1 MDLGE
6 RKQTVEVRSSHR
18 HGMSYTAIPNIPMHD
33 KESLEKAMNDK
44 RKRSFYYNRNGVK
57 CVIKPI
63 VSNVYGKVNRTTYEV
78 EVATYAKDDDSAY
91 MEGEWSDS
99 SCFKNYAEAV
109 EWAMGQ
115 VHRRIN
121 VHNGILESLSALST
135 RLPEVMLEDGHGD
148 DEEYEHEQDGM
159 DEDVELESMFTF
171 GDQSENVKEEN
182 LNVDAKVVRKI

>member
-6 RKQTVEVRSSHR
+6 IKQTVEVRSSHR
-18 HGMSYTAIPNIPMHD
+18 HGMSYTAIPKMPTHD
-33 KESLEKAMNDK
+33 KESLEKAMNDE
-44 RKRSFYYNRNGVK
+44 RKRSLYYSRNGVT

-109 EWAMGQ
+109 EWAMVQ

>member
-6 RKQTVEVRSSHR
+6 RKQTVEVKSSHR
-18 HGMSYTAIPNIPMHD
+18 HGMSYTAIPNMPTHD
-33 KESLEKAMNDK
+33 KESLEKAVNDE

-91 MEGEWSDS
+91 MEGEWEDS

-121 VHNGILESLSALST
+121 AHNGILESLSALST

-148 DEEYEHEQDGM
+148 DEEYEQEQNGM

-182 LNVDAKVVRKI
+182 PNVDAKVVRKI

>member
-18 HGMSYTAIPNIPMHD
+18 HGMSYTAIPNMPTHD
-33 KESLEKAMNDK
+33 KESLEKAVNDE

-57 CVIKPI
+57 CVIRPI

-121 VHNGILESLSALST
+121 AHNGILESLSALST
-135 RLPEVMLEDGHGD
+135 RLPKVMLEDGHGD
-148 DEEYEHEQDGM
+148 DEEYEQEQNGM

-171 GDQSENVKEEN
+171 GDQGEIAKVENP
-182 LNVDAKVVRKI
+182 NVDAKVVRKI

>member
-18 HGMSYTAIPNIPMHD
+18 HGMSYVAIPNMPTHD
-33 KESLEKAMNDK
+33 KESLEKAVNDE

-57 CVIKPI
+57 CVIRPI

-78 EVATYAKDDDSAY
+78 EVATYAKDGDSAY

-121 VHNGILESLSALST
+121 AHNGILESLSALST

-148 DEEYEHEQDGM
+148 EEEYEQEQNGM

-171 GDQSENVKEEN
+171 GDQGEIAKVEN

>member
-6 RKQTVEVRSSHR
+6 RKQTVEVKASHR
-18 HGMSYTAIPNIPMHD
+18 HGMSYTAIPNMPTHD
-33 KESLEKAMNDK
+33 KESLEKAMNDE

-115 VHRRIN
+115 VHRRTN

>member
-6 RKQTVEVRSSHR
+6 RKQTVEVKASHR
-18 HGMSYTAIPNIPMHD
+18 HGMSYTVIPNMPTHD
-33 KESLEKAMNDK
+33 KESLEKTVNDE

-91 MEGEWSDS
+91 MEGEWEDS

-121 VHNGILESLSALST
+121 VHNGILESLSDLST

-148 DEEYEHEQDGM
+148 DEEYEQEQDGM

-171 GDQSENVKEEN
+171 GDQGEIAKVENP
-182 LNVDAKVVRKI
+182 NVDAKVVRKI

>member
-6 RKQTVEVRSSHR
+6 RKQKVEVKASHR
-18 HGMSYTAIPNIPMHD
+18 HGMSYTEIPNMPTHD
-33 KESLEKAMNDK
+33 KESLEKAMNDE

-78 EVATYAKDDDSAY
+78 EVATYAKDGDSAY

-115 VHRRIN
+115 VHRRTN

-171 GDQSENVKEEN
+171 GDQGEIAKVEN

>member
-18 HGMSYTAIPNIPMHD
+18 HGMSYVAIPNMPTHD
-33 KESLEKAMNDK
+33 KESLEKAMNDE

-171 GDQSENVKEEN
+171 GDQGEIAKVEN

>member
-18 HGMSYTAIPNIPMHD
+18 HGMSYTAIPNMPTHD
-33 KESLEKAMNDK
+33 KESLEKAMNDE

-78 EVATYAKDDDSAY
+78 EVATYAKDGDSAY

-121 VHNGILESLSALST
+121 AHNGILESLSALST

-148 DEEYEHEQDGM
+148 DEEYEQEQDGM

>member
-6 RKQTVEVRSSHR
+6 RKQKVEVKASHR
-18 HGMSYTAIPNIPMHD
+18 HGMSYTAIPNMPTHD
-33 KESLEKAMNDK
+33 KESLEKAVNNE

-121 VHNGILESLSALST
+121 AHNGILESLSALST

-148 DEEYEHEQDGM
+148 DEEYEQEQDGM

-171 GDQSENVKEEN
+171 GDQGEIAKVEN

>member
-6 RKQTVEVRSSHR
+6 RKQTVEVKASHR
-18 HGMSYTAIPNIPMHD
+18 HGMSYTAIPNMPTHD
-33 KESLEKAMNDK
+33 KESLEKAMNDE
-44 RKRSFYYNRNGVK
+44 RKRSFYYSRNGVK
-57 CVIKPI
+57 CVIRPI

-78 EVATYAKDDDSAY
+78 EVATYAKDGDSAY

-121 VHNGILESLSALST
+121 VHNGILESFSALSK

-148 DEEYEHEQDGM
+148 DEE
-159 DEDVELESMFTF
+159 
-171 GDQSENVKEEN
+171 
-182 LNVDAKVVRKI
+182 

>member
-18 HGMSYTAIPNIPMHD
+18 HGMSYTAIPNMPTHD
-33 KESLEKAMNDK
+33 KESLEKAMNDE

-148 DEEYEHEQDGM
+148 DEEYEQEQDGM

-171 GDQSENVKEEN
+171 GEQGEIAKVDNP
-182 LNVDAKVVRKI
+182 NVDAKVVRKI

>member
-18 HGMSYTAIPNIPMHD
+18 HGMSYTAIPNMPTHD
-33 KESLEKAMNDK
+33 KESLEKAVNDE

-57 CVIKPI
+57 CVIRPI

-78 EVATYAKDDDSAY
+78 EVATYAKDGDSAY

-115 VHRRIN
+115 VHRRTN
-121 VHNGILESLSALST
+121 VHNGILESLSALSA
-135 RLPEVMLEDGHGD
+135 RLPKVMLEDGHGD
-148 DEEYEHEQDGM
+148 EEEYEQEQNGM

>member
-6 RKQTVEVRSSHR
+6 RKQTVEVKSSHR
-18 HGMSYTAIPNIPMHD
+18 HGMSYTEIPNMPTHD
-33 KESLEKAMNDK
+33 KESLEKVVNDE
-44 RKRSFYYNRNGVK
+44 RKRSFYYSRNGVK
-57 CVIKPI
+57 CVIRPI

-109 EWAMGQ
+109 EWAMVQ

-148 DEEYEHEQDGM
+148 DEEYEQEQDGM

-171 GDQSENVKEEN
+171 GDQGEIAKVEN

>member
-33 KESLEKAMNDK
+33 KESLEKAMNDE

>member
-6 RKQTVEVRSSHR
+6 RKQTVEVKSSHR
-18 HGMSYTAIPNIPMHD
+18 HGMSYVAIPNMPTHD
-33 KESLEKAMNDK
+33 KESLEKAMNDE

-121 VHNGILESLSALST
+121 AHNGILESLSALST
-135 RLPEVMLEDGHGD
+135 RLPKVMLEDGHGD
-148 DEEYEHEQDGM
+148 EEEYEQEQNGM

>member
-6 RKQTVEVRSSHR
+6 RKQTVEVKSSHR
-18 HGMSYTAIPNIPMHD
+18 HGMSYTAIPNMPTHD
-33 KESLEKAMNDK
+33 KESLEKAVNDE

-78 EVATYAKDDDSAY
+78 EVATYAKDGDSAY
-91 MEGEWSDS
+91 MEGEWEDS

-148 DEEYEHEQDGM
+148 DEEYEQEQNGM
-159 DEDVELESMFTF
+159 DEDFELESMFTF

-182 LNVDAKVVRKI
+182 PNVDAKVVRKI

>member
-6 RKQTVEVRSSHR
+6 RKQTVEVKASHR
-18 HGMSYTAIPNIPMHD
+18 HGMSYTAIPNMPTHD
-33 KESLEKAMNDK
+33 KESLEKAVNDE

-57 CVIKPI
+57 CVIRPI

-148 DEEYEHEQDGM
+148 DEEYEQEQDGM

-171 GDQSENVKEEN
+171 GDQGENVKEEN
-182 LNVDAKVVRKI
+182 PNINVKVVRKI

>member
-6 RKQTVEVRSSHR
+6 RKQTVEVKASHR
-18 HGMSYTAIPNIPMHD
+18 HGMSYVAIPNMPTHD
-33 KESLEKAMNDK
+33 KESLEKAVNNE

-57 CVIKPI
+57 CVIRPI

-115 VHRRIN
+115 VHRRTN

-182 LNVDAKVVRKI
+182 PNVDAKVVRKI

>member
-6 RKQTVEVRSSHR
+6 RKQTVEVKASHR
-18 HGMSYTAIPNIPMHD
+18 HGMSYVAIPNMPTHD
-33 KESLEKAMNDK
+33 KESLEKAVNNE

-115 VHRRIN
+115 VHRRTN

>member
-6 RKQTVEVRSSHR
+6 RKQKVEVKASHR
-18 HGMSYTAIPNIPMHD
+18 HGMSYTEIPNMPTHD
-33 KESLEKAMNDK
+33 KESLEKAMNDE

-63 VSNVYGKVNRTTYEV
+63 VSNVYGKVNRTIYEV

-121 VHNGILESLSALST
+121 AHNGILESLSALST

>member
-6 RKQTVEVRSSHR
+6 RKQKVEVKASHR
-18 HGMSYTAIPNIPMHD
+18 HGMSYTEIPNMPTHD
-33 KESLEKAMNDK
+33 KESLEKAVNNE

-57 CVIKPI
+57 CVIRPI

-121 VHNGILESLSALST
+121 AHNGILESLSALST

-148 DEEYEHEQDGM
+148 DEEYEQEQDGM

-171 GDQSENVKEEN
+171 GDQGEIAKVEN

>member
-6 RKQTVEVRSSHR
+6 RKQTVEVKASHR
-18 HGMSYTAIPNIPMHD
+18 HGMSYVAIPNMPTHD
-33 KESLEKAMNDK
+33 KESLEKAVNNE

-57 CVIKPI
+57 CVIRPI

-115 VHRRIN
+115 VHRRTN

>member
-18 HGMSYTAIPNIPMHD
+18 HGMSYTAIPNMPTHD
-33 KESLEKAMNDK
+33 KESLEKAVNDE

-121 VHNGILESLSALST
+121 AHNGILESLSALST

-148 DEEYEHEQDGM
+148 DEEYEQEQNGM

-171 GDQSENVKEEN
+171 GDQGEIAKVENP
-182 LNVDAKVVRKI
+182 NVDAKVVRKI

>member
-6 RKQTVEVRSSHR
+6 RKQTVEVKASHR
-18 HGMSYTAIPNIPMHD
+18 HGMSYTAIPNMPMHD
-33 KESLEKAMNDK
+33 KESLEKAMNDE

-78 EVATYAKDDDSAY
+78 EVATYAKDGDSAY

-121 VHNGILESLSALST
+121 AHNGILESLSALST

>member
-6 RKQTVEVRSSHR
+6 RKQTVEVKASHR
-18 HGMSYTAIPNIPMHD
+18 HGMSYTAIPNMPTHD
-33 KESLEKAMNDK
+33 KESLEKAVNDE
-44 RKRSFYYNRNGVK
+44 RKRSFYYSRNGVK
-57 CVIKPI
+57 CVIRPI

-78 EVATYAKDDDSAY
+78 EVATYAKDGDSAY
-91 MEGEWSDS
+91 MEGEWEDS

-148 DEEYEHEQDGM
+148 DEEYEQEQDGM

-171 GDQSENVKEEN
+171 VDQGENVKEEN
-182 LNVDAKVVRKI
+182 PNIDVKVVRKI

>member
-18 HGMSYTAIPNIPMHD
+18 HGMSYTAIPNMPTHD
-33 KESLEKAMNDK
+33 KESLEKAVNDE

-57 CVIKPI
+57 CVIRPI

-109 EWAMGQ
+109 EWAMEQ

-135 RLPEVMLEDGHGD
+135 RLPKVMLEDGHGD
-148 DEEYEHEQDGM
+148 DEEYEQEQNGM

-182 LNVDAKVVRKI
+182 PNVDAKVVRKI

>member
-6 RKQTVEVRSSHR
+6 RKQKVEVKASHR
-18 HGMSYTAIPNIPMHD
+18 HGMSYTEIPNMPTHD
-33 KESLEKAMNDK
+33 KESLEKAMNDE

-109 EWAMGQ
+109 EWAMVQ

-148 DEEYEHEQDGM
+148 DEEYE
-159 DEDVELESMFTF
+159 
-171 GDQSENVKEEN
+171 
-182 LNVDAKVVRKI
+182 

>member
-6 RKQTVEVRSSHR
+6 RKQTVEVKASHR
-18 HGMSYTAIPNIPMHD
+18 HGMSYTAIPNMPTHD
-33 KESLEKAMNDK
+33 KESLEKAVNDE
-44 RKRSFYYNRNGVK
+44 RKRSFYYSRNGVK

-115 VHRRIN
+115 VQRRIN

-171 GDQSENVKEEN
+171 GDQSEIAKVEN
-182 LNVDAKVVRKI
+182 PNVDAKVVRKI

>member
-6 RKQTVEVRSSHR
+6 RKQTVEVKASHR
-18 HGMSYTAIPNIPMHD
+18 HGMSYTAIPNMPMHD
-33 KESLEKAMNDK
+33 KESLEKVVNDE

-115 VHRRIN
+115 VHRRTN

-135 RLPEVMLEDGHGD
+135 RLPEVMLEDGHVD

>member
-6 RKQTVEVRSSHR
+6 RKQKVEVKASHR
-18 HGMSYTAIPNIPMHD
+18 HGMSYTEIPNMPTHD
-33 KESLEKAMNDK
+33 KESLEKAMNDE

-109 EWAMGQ
+109 EWAMVQ

>member
-6 RKQTVEVRSSHR
+6 RKQTVEVKASHR
-18 HGMSYTAIPNIPMHD
+18 HGMSYTAIPNIPTHD
-33 KESLEKAMNDK
+33 KESLEKAVNDE

-63 VSNVYGKVNRTTYEV
+63 VSNVYGKVNRTIYEV
-78 EVATYAKDDDSAY
+78 EVATYAKDGDSAY

-109 EWAMGQ
+109 EWAMEQ
-115 VHRRIN
+115 VHRRTN

-171 GDQSENVKEEN
+171 GDQGEIAKVEN

>member
-18 HGMSYTAIPNIPMHD
+18 HGMSYVAIPNMPTHD
-33 KESLEKAMNDK
+33 KESLEKAMNDE

-121 VHNGILESLSALST
+121 AHNGILESLSALST

-148 DEEYEHEQDGM
+148 DEEYEQEQDGM

>member
-18 HGMSYTAIPNIPMHD
+18 HGMSYTAIPNMPTHD
-33 KESLEKAMNDK
+33 KESLEKAVNDE

-148 DEEYEHEQDGM
+148 DEEYEQEQNGM

-182 LNVDAKVVRKI
+182 PNVDAKVVRKI

>member
-6 RKQTVEVRSSHR
+6 RKQTVEVKSSHR
-18 HGMSYTAIPNIPMHD
+18 HGMSYTAIPNMPTHD
-33 KESLEKAMNDK
+33 RESLEKAVNDE
-44 RKRSFYYNRNGVK
+44 RKRSFYYSRNGVK
-57 CVIKPI
+57 CVIRPI
-63 VSNVYGKVNRTTYEV
+63 VSNVYGKVNRTIYEV
-78 EVATYAKDDDSAY
+78 EVATYAKDGDSAY
-91 MEGEWSDS
+91 MEGEWEDS

-148 DEEYEHEQDGM
+148 DEEYEQEQNGM

-182 LNVDAKVVRKI
+182 PNVDAKVVRKI